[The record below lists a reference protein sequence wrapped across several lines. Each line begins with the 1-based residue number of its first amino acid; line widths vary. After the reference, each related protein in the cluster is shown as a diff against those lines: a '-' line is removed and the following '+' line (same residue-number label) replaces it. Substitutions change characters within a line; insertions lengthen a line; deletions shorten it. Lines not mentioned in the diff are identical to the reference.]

1 MAYKNRTG
9 TFTKDQLNSMG
20 VSQKEFNS
28 NIANG
33 PGAIFPLMFQKPE
46 QLENNPTRD
55 YKIVL
60 KEEFISYLNECYTS
74 ELNSKD
80 ENYSTKVAVGF
91 NYWWCTQKIINTLFF
106 RMP

>member
-20 VSQKEFNS
+20 VTQKEFNS
-28 NIANG
+28 NIVNG

-46 QLENNPTRD
+46 PLENNPARD

-60 KEEFISYLNECYTS
+60 KEELLTHLNECYTS
-74 ELNSKD
+74 ELNSKG
-80 ENYSTKVAVGF
+80 ENYATKVAVSKQIVF
-91 NYWWCTQKIINTLFF
+91 ILYLIT
-106 RMP
+106 